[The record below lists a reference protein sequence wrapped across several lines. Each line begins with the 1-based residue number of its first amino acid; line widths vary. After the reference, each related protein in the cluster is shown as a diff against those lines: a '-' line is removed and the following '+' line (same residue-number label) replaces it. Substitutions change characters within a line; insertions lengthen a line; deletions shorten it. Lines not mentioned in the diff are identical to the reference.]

1 MECPKCKEES
11 DYKIERDN
19 EVIFR
24 CGNKSCTVMVFV
36 SKSAWR
42 GSYNA
47 KYCYCF
53 VHWFVD
59 RILLQKND
67 WEGMKKE
74 KGLDTKNK
82 MN

>member
-11 DYKIERDN
+11 DYKIERGN

-42 GSYNA
+42 ALVICEGLARRVFIFKSLQSPS
-47 KYCYCF
+47 
-53 VHWFVD
+53 WLLISQ
-59 RILLQKND
+59 RIVS
-67 WEGMKKE
+67 G
-74 KGLDTKNK
+74 TPHA
-82 MN
+82 

>member
-53 VHWFVD
+53 VHWFWMLSDLVKCVE
-59 RILLQKND
+59 IVSLLLN
-67 WEGMKKE
+67 KKA
-74 KGLDTKNK
+74 KGKW
-82 MN
+82 